1 MKRSEVFRTRQ
12 KAMSAY
18 PTAKSNEPW
27 IAIADITARL
37 GARVAQ
43 QSIKSRSTRSNFLA
57 DGISMDVGYM
67 KAVSI
72 AHPAERK
79 VVI

>member
-1 MKRSEVFRTRQ
+1 
-12 KAMSAY
+12 MSAY
-18 PTAKSNEPW
+18 PTANSNEPW

-43 QSIKSRSTRSNFLA
+43 QSIVSRSTRSNFLA

-72 AHPAERK
+72 AHSAERK
-79 VVI
+79 VVL